1 MKRTMFVAAACVALA
16 FANMAR
22 AQHFVVNSAGPHDSV
37 GPWFTAGN
45 ALLFPSYSGGL
56 YLSDKITISG
66 TLTQVHQDSYASDS
80 TWWVKAFTGTGSWG
94 FIPQITFA
102 TLYSSV
108 NLTSNTYGGFW
119 IKNYPQW
126 RFEAVEMGIGNGDQA
141 GIDAQWTNMTF
152 EFHPFVPIVTT
163 GWTTGTVAVFDTL
176 GSSFSTRMGLYNLEG
191 ELLGQQV
198 GGIGSPAGLD
208 ASTLAP
214 GTYYLIVGASDG
226 DFQDLAAM
234 PGTTGGDLTVN
245 FNGAPVFAGILG
257 DARVTIL
264 NLQVVPEPAGWLL
277 TSAAAAC
284 CGSFARG
291 RRAAQAAPARK
302 IPSRG

>member
-1 MKRTMFVAAACVALA
+1 MKRTMFVVAACVALA

-80 TWWVKAFTGTGSWG
+80 TWWLKAFTGSGTAFS

-102 TLYSSV
+102 AQYTSM
-108 NLTSNTYGGFW
+108 NLTHNTYGGFW
-119 IKNYPQW
+119 IKNYPQY
-126 RFEAVEMGIGNGDQA
+126 RFEAVEMGVGNGDQA

-152 EFHPFVPIVTT
+152 EFHPFVPVVTT

-176 GSSFSTRMGLYNLEG
+176 GSSFSTRMGLYSLEG
-191 ELLGQQV
+191 ELLDQQV
-198 GGIGSPAGLD
+198 GGTGGADSLD
-208 ASTLAP
+208 ASSLAP
-214 GTYYLIVGASDG
+214 GAYYLIVGASDG

-234 PGTTGGDLTVN
+234 PGTAGGDLKVN
-245 FNGAPVFAGILG
+245 FNGAPVFDGALG
-257 DARVTIL
+257 NGQVTIL
-264 NLQVVPEPAGWLL
+264 NLQVVPEPAGWMLA
-277 TSAAAAC
+277 SGAAVCWGA
-284 CGSFARG
+284 FAR
-291 RRAAQAAPARK
+291 RRR
-302 IPSRG
+302 